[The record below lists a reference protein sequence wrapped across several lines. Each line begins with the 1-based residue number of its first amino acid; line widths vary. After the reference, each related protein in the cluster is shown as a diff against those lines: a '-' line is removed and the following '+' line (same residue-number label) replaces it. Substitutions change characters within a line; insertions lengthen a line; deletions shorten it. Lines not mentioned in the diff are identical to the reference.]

1 MSSDP
6 LDEIKIVFFQE
17 CAELLEELEDG
28 LYAMRDGEATDDT
41 VNAVFRAVH
50 SIKGGAG
57 AFGLDLL
64 VSVSHQF
71 ETVLDKVRSGKL
83 DPDAEL
89 IDLFM
94 RCADKLQDLVQSAKN
109 GVESDPSV
117 CDSLVADLK
126 KYDTD
131 GAPVAE
137 TSAAPV
143 APSDDSGDAGFT
155 VSPLSFDFDDEAPTA
170 PEAWSVQFTPHAELY
185 QRGNDCCNLI
195 SVLIDMGAMDLRVD
209 TGNMPAW
216 SNLAVDTPF
225 ITWHLNIP
233 TEVTEEQIREV
244 FEFVEDDCELKLE
257 RTAPEPSSPDAAD
270 DFEFTPTKLDLSDDP
285 EPDFVPQK
293 LDLSFDDEAAQV
305 ESETPSAPPETS
317 KPEVTG
323 TPPAATAQAEPAK
336 AAEKPAPKP
345 SKTSEPKADPKSEAS
360 STIRVDLNRVDRLIN
375 LIGELVI
382 NQSML
387 SQGFESMTTPASQ
400 QLSDGLAHLRQLTR
414 DIQDSV
420 MAIRAQPIKPLFR
433 RMSRIVRETGEST
446 GKNVQLVTEG
456 EGTEIDKTIIERLAD
471 PLTHMIRNAVD
482 HGLEDPE
489 RRLESGKT
497 EVGTVRLT
505 AVHRS
510 GRVVIEVADDGAGV
524 NRKKVREIA
533 VEKGLIAEDAELTD
547 SEIDNLLFMP
557 GFSTAKEVSNL
568 SGRGVGMDVVKR
580 SIQALGGRVG
590 LESEPGK
597 GSIFTISLPLTLAV
611 MDGMIVRIDD
621 QLMVVS
627 LSEIVET
634 IRPTSTSIHNLTPTQ
649 SVVLVRGEYVPI
661 IDVGYELGFRGRF
674 ENPNDGVILLSET
687 EAGDRSALLL
697 DGILDQRQVVIK
709 GLEDNYG
716 EVPGVAAVTILGDGN
731 IALILDVDGLL
742 RLCEKDKLS
751 NAA

>member
-6 LDEIKIVFFQE
+6 LDEIRVVFFQE
-17 CAELLEELEDG
+17 CSDLLEELEDG
-28 LYAMRDGEATDDT
+28 LYAMRDGEETDDT

-71 ETVLDKVRSGKL
+71 ETVLDKVRSGSL
-83 DPDAEL
+83 ETSPDL
-89 IDLFM
+89 IELFM
-94 RCADKLQDLVQSAKN
+94 RCADKLNDLVSAAKN

-117 CDSLVADLK
+117 CAELVEALK
-126 KYDTD
+126 AYDEPVTAEAPPPAESSGAPASTDDGFQVAPLDFDFGSDDDD
-131 GAPVAE
+131 GAD
-137 TSAAPV
+137 APW
-143 APSDDSGDAGFT
+143 T
-155 VSPLSFDFDDEAPTA
+155 VI
-170 PEAWSVQFTPHAELY
+170 FTPHAELY
-185 QRGNDCCNLI
+185 KRGNDCCNLVSI
-195 SVLIDMGAMDLRVD
+195 LLDMGATSARVEMKDAPIWSELATD
-209 TGNMPAW
+209 TPHLIWHVEMPAE
-216 SNLAVDTPF
+216 T
-225 ITWHLNIP
+225 
-233 TEVTEEQIREV
+233 TEDAIREV
-244 FEFVEDDCELKLE
+244 FEFVEDDCDLTLARAESS
-257 RTAPEPSSPDAAD
+257 TADAAQPDEFGFVPTQLDLGDVGDD
-270 DFEFTPTKLDLSDDP
+270 DFT
-285 EPDFVPQK
+285 PQK
-293 LDLSFDDEAAQV
+293 LDLSFDDPEPAAPEPTAVAPV
-305 ESETPSAPPETS
+305 E
-317 KPEVTG
+317 K
-323 TPPAATAQAEPAK
+323 TPPAPNAPPAK
-336 AAEKPAPKP
+336 STIPEKKP
-345 SKTSEPKADPKSEAS
+345 DAKSESS

-387 SQGFESMTTPASQ
+387 SQGFESMNAPVNQ
-400 QLSDGLAHLRQLTR
+400 QLSDGLGHLRQLTR

-433 RMSRIVRETGEST
+433 RMSRIVRETGEAI

-482 HGLEDPE
+482 HGLEMPE
-489 RRLESGKT
+489 KRLQSGKSET
-497 EVGTVRLT
+497 GTVRLT

-510 GRVVIEVADDGAGV
+510 GRVVIEIADDGAGI

-533 VEKGLIAEDAELTD
+533 VEKGLVAPDASLSD

-580 SIQALGGRVG
+580 SIQSLGGRVS

-597 GSIFTISLPLTLAV
+597 GSVFTISLPLTLAV

-621 QLMVVS
+621 QLMVVP

-634 IRPTSTSIHNLTPTQ
+634 IKPSATAIHQLTPTQ
-649 SVVLVRGEYVPI
+649 GVILVRGEYVPI
-661 IDVGYELGFRGRF
+661 IDVGYELGFRDRTVDAK
-674 ENPNDGVILLSET
+674 NGVILLSET

-709 GLEDNYG
+709 GLEENYG

-742 RLCEKDKLS
+742 HLCETADYS

>member
-6 LDEIKIVFFQE
+6 LDEIRIVFFQE
-17 CAELLEELEDG
+17 CSELLEELEDG
-28 LYAMRDGEATDDT
+28 LYAMRDGEETDDT

-71 ETVLDKVRSGKL
+71 ETVLDKVRSDQL
-83 DPDAEL
+83 ETTPEL

-109 GVESDPSV
+109 GQDSDASV
-117 CDSLVADLK
+117 CDALVAELLR
-126 KYDTD
+126 YD
-131 GAPVAE
+131 APA
-137 TSAAPV
+137 AAPV
-143 APSDDSGDAGFT
+143 AAAPAASGDEVAFQ
-155 VSPLSFDFDDEAPTA
+155 VAPLDFSFDDEDDTPAASGGWT
-170 PEAWSVQFTPHAELY
+170 VTFTPHAELY
-185 QRGNDCCNLI
+185 QRGNDCCHLVGI
-195 SVLIDMGAMDLRVD
+195 LKDMGAVSVRVETD
-209 TGNMPAW
+209 NSPAW
-216 SNLAVDTPF
+216 DSLPVETPF
-225 ITWHLNIP
+225 MVWTVEMP
-233 TEVTEEQIREV
+233 GDTSEDDIREV
-244 FEFVEDDCELKLE
+244 FEFVEDDCDLKVE
-257 RTAPEPSSPDAAD
+257 RAASDTPAAPQAD
-270 DFEFTPTKLDLSDDP
+270 EFGFTPTQLDLSDDP
-285 EPDFVPQK
+285 EDDFVPQK
-293 LDLSFDDEAAQV
+293 LDLDLDLPADEPTAATPV
-305 ESETPSAPPETS
+305 EAS
-317 KPEVTG
+317 
-323 TPPAATAQAEPAK
+323 PPAAEPTPPVQVDDKPKAPAAK
-336 AAEKPAPKP
+336 PAAAEK
-345 SKTSEPKADPKSEAS
+345 KTEAKSEAA

-387 SQGFESMTTPASQ
+387 AQGFQSLDAPVSQ
-400 QLSDGLAHLRQLTR
+400 QLSDGLGDLRQLTR

-446 GKNVQLVTEG
+446 GKQVQLVTEG
-456 EGTEIDKTIIERLAD
+456 EATEIDKTIIERLSD

-482 HGLEDPE
+482 HGLELPE
-489 RRLESGKT
+489 KRLDSGKT

-533 VEKGLIAEDAELTD
+533 VEKGLVDIDAELSD

-557 GFSTAKEVSNL
+557 GFSTAKAVSNL

-580 SIQALGGRVG
+580 SIQALGGRVS

-597 GSIFTISLPLTLAV
+597 GSVFTISLPLTLAV

-627 LSEIVET
+627 LSEIIET
-634 IRPTSTSIHNLTPTQ
+634 IRPTAAAVHQLTPTQ
-649 SVVLVRGEYVPI
+649 RVILVRGEYVPI
-661 IDVGYELGFRGRF
+661 IDVGFELGFRPRL
-674 ENPNDGVILLSET
+674 EDANNGVILLSET

-697 DGILDQRQVVIK
+697 DGIIDQRQVVIK
-709 GLEDNYG
+709 GLEENYG

-742 RLCEKDKLS
+742 RLSEDTRLS
-751 NAA
+751 DAA

>member
-6 LDEIKIVFFQE
+6 LDEIRVVFFQE
-17 CAELLEELEDG
+17 CSDLLEELEDG
-28 LYAMRDGEATDDT
+28 LYAMRDGEETDDT

-71 ETVLDKVRSGKL
+71 ETVLDKVRSGTL
-83 DPDAEL
+83 ETSPDL
-89 IDLFM
+89 IELFM
-94 RCADKLQDLVQSAKN
+94 RCADKLNDLVSAAKN
-109 GVESDPSV
+109 GDESDPSV
-117 CDSLVADLK
+117 CAELVDALK
-126 KYDTD
+126 KYDA
-131 GAPVAE
+131 GGVVEPA
-137 TSAAPV
+137 V
-143 APSDDSGDAGFT
+143 APSPAVAAADTGDFQVA
-155 VSPLSFDFDDEAPTA
+155 PLDFDFGSDEEDTASAPWHLT
-170 PEAWSVQFTPHAELY
+170 FTPHAELY
-185 QRGNDCCNLI
+185 KRGNDCCNLVSI
-195 SVLIDMGAMDLRVD
+195 LLDMGATQVRVETD
-209 TGNMPAW
+209 QTPIWAE
-216 SNLAVDTPF
+216 LATDTPHLV
-225 ITWHLNIP
+225 WHVEMP
-233 TEVTEEQIREV
+233 GEKTEESIREV
-244 FEFVEDDCELKLE
+244 FEFVEDDCDLLIQ
-257 RTAPEPSSPDAAD
+257 RGDGAVGTGPTPD
-270 DFEFTPTKLDLSDDP
+270 EFGFVPTQLDLSEADDD
-285 EPDFVPQK
+285 EFTPQK
-293 LDLSFDDEAAQV
+293 LDFSFDDAEPVA
-305 ESETPSAPPETS
+305 SEPVA
-317 KPEVTG
+317 EVP
-323 TPPAATAQAEPAK
+323 TPPAQEATAAPAPVAAAKKPKPAEKKPEAK
-336 AAEKPAPKP
+336 A
-345 SKTSEPKADPKSEAS
+345 EAS

-387 SQGFESMTTPASQ
+387 SQGFESMNAPVNQ
-400 QLSDGLAHLRQLTR
+400 QLSDGLGHLRQLTR

-433 RMSRIVRETGEST
+433 RMSRIVRETGEAI

-456 EGTEIDKTIIERLAD
+456 EATEIDKTIIERLAD

-482 HGLEDPE
+482 HGLEMPDK
-489 RRLESGKT
+489 RLENGKS

-510 GRVVIEVADDGAGV
+510 GRVVIEIADDGAGI

-533 VEKGLIAEDAELTD
+533 VEKGLVASDASLSD

-580 SIQALGGRVG
+580 SIQSLGGRVS

-597 GSIFTISLPLTLAV
+597 GSVFTISLPLTLAV

-621 QLMVVS
+621 QLMVVP

-634 IRPTSTSIHNLTPTQ
+634 IKPSATAIHALTPTQ
-649 SVVLVRGEYVPI
+649 NVVLVRGEYVPI
-661 IDVGYELGFRGRF
+661 IDVGYELGFRDRVVDAK
-674 ENPNDGVILLSET
+674 NGVILLSET

-709 GLEDNYG
+709 GLEENYG

-742 RLCEKDKLS
+742 HLCETADFS

>member
-6 LDEIKIVFFQE
+6 LDEIRVVFFQE
-17 CAELLEELEDG
+17 CSDLLEELEDG
-28 LYAMRDGEATDDT
+28 LYAMRDGEETDDT

-71 ETVLDKVRSGKL
+71 ETVLDKVRSGTL
-83 DPDAEL
+83 ETSPDL
-89 IDLFM
+89 IELFM
-94 RCADKLQDLVQSAKN
+94 RCADKLNDLVSAAKN

-117 CDSLVADLK
+117 CAELVEALK
-126 KYDTD
+126 KYDD
-131 GAPVAE
+131 PGAVEAP
-137 TSAAPV
+137 AAPAASAPASDGDGFQV
-143 APSDDSGDAGFT
+143 APLD
-155 VSPLSFDFDDEAPTA
+155 FDFGSDEEEAAAAP
-170 PEAWSVQFTPHAELY
+170 WSVTFKPHAELY
-185 QRGNDCCNLI
+185 KRGNDCCNLVSI
-195 SVLIDMGAMDLRVD
+195 LLDMGATSARIEMNDAPIWSDLA
-209 TGNMPAW
+209 T
-216 SNLAVDTPF
+216 DTPHLV
-225 ITWHLNIP
+225 WHVEMP
-233 TEVTEEQIREV
+233 GETSEDAIREV
-244 FEFVEDDCELKLE
+244 FEFVEDDCDLTLE
-257 RTAPEPSSPDAAD
+257 RAGGASDNAPQPD
-270 DFEFTPTKLDLSDDP
+270 EFGFVPTQLDLSDDGDD
-285 EPDFVPQK
+285 DFSPQK
-293 LDLSFDDEAAQV
+293 LDLSFDEP
-305 ESETPSAPPETS
+305 EESAPVPVAAPVPES
-317 KPEVTG
+317 A
-323 TPPAATAQAEPAK
+323 PAPAK
-336 AAEKPAPKP
+336 AKAPEKKP
-345 SKTSEPKADPKSEAS
+345 DAKSESS

-387 SQGFESMTTPASQ
+387 SQGFESMNAPVNQ
-400 QLSDGLAHLRQLTR
+400 QLSDGLGHLRQLTR

-433 RMSRIVRETGEST
+433 RMSRIVRETGEAI

-482 HGLEDPE
+482 HGLEMPDK
-489 RRLESGKT
+489 RVESGKSET
-497 EVGTVRLT
+497 GTVRLT

-510 GRVVIEVADDGAGV
+510 GRVVIEIADDGAGI

-533 VEKGLIAEDAELTD
+533 VEKGLVAPDVSLSD
-547 SEIDNLLFMP
+547 NEIDNLLFMP

-580 SIQALGGRVG
+580 SIQSLGGRVS

-597 GSIFTISLPLTLAV
+597 GSVFTISLPLTLAV

-621 QLMVVS
+621 QLMVVP

-634 IRPTSTSIHNLTPTQ
+634 IKPSATAIHQLTPTQ
-649 SVVLVRGEYVPI
+649 GVILVRGEYVPI
-661 IDVGYELGFRGRF
+661 IDVGYELGFRDRTVDAK
-674 ENPNDGVILLSET
+674 NGVILLSET
-687 EAGDRSALLL
+687 ETGDRSALLL

-709 GLEDNYG
+709 GLEENYG

-742 RLCEKDKLS
+742 HLCETTDYS

>member
-6 LDEIKIVFFQE
+6 LDEIRIVFFQE

-28 LYAMRDGEATDDT
+28 LYAMRDGEETDDT

-71 ETVLDKVRSGKL
+71 ETVLDKVRSNSL
-83 DPDAEL
+83 ETTPDL

-94 RCADKLQDLVQSAKN
+94 RCADKLQDLVNSAKN
-109 GVESDPSV
+109 GEEANASNCDELVSALLQYDDPGAAAAAAS
-117 CDSLVADLK
+117 AEPQA
-126 KYDTD
+126 
-131 GAPVAE
+131 GAPDFQP
-137 TSAAPV
+137 APIEFEV
-143 APSDDSGDAGFT
+143 APLDFGF
-155 VSPLSFDFDDEAPTA
+155 DMDDEPATEPA
-170 PEAWSVQFTPHAELY
+170 VWSVKFVPHAELY
-185 QRGNDCCNLI
+185 KRGNDCCHLLGI
-195 SVLIDMGAMDLRVD
+195 LREMGATNIQIDAENTPEWASL
-209 TGNMPAW
+209 P
-216 SNLAVDTPF
+216 VDTPF
-225 ITWHLNIP
+225 LVWHFEMP
-233 TEVTEEQIREV
+233 DTCSEEDIREI
-244 FEFVEDDCELKLE
+244 FEFVEDDCDLTLE
-257 RTAPEPSSPDAAD
+257 RSAPEAPAAPEAD
-270 DFEFTPTKLDLSDDP
+270 DLGFVPMKLDLT
-285 EPDFVPQK
+285 EEVEEEFTPQK
-293 LDLSFDDEAAQV
+293 LDLMIEEPAENADSEALV
-305 ESETPSAPPETS
+305 ETATAAAPEPEPEAIAVAEPTEQAPPPR
-317 KPEVTG
+317 KAPEKK
-323 TPPAATAQAEPAK
+323 AEAK
-336 AAEKPAPKP
+336 
-345 SKTSEPKADPKSEAS
+345 TEAS

-387 SQGFESMTTPASQ
+387 AQGFQSLNTPLNQ
-400 QLSDGLAHLRQLTR
+400 QLTDGLGDLRQLTR

-482 HGLEDPE
+482 HGLENPE
-489 RRLESGKT
+489 KREASGKT
-497 EVGTVRLT
+497 ETGTVRLT

-510 GRVVIEVADDGAGV
+510 GRVVIEIADDGAGV

-533 VEKGLIAEDAELTD
+533 IEKGLIDADAELSD

-580 SIQALGGRVG
+580 SIQALGGRVAI
-590 LESEPGK
+590 ESEPGK
-597 GSIFTISLPLTLAV
+597 GSVFTISLPLTLAV
-611 MDGMIVRIDD
+611 MDGMIVGIDD

-634 IRPTSTSIHNLTPTQ
+634 IRPTSNAIHQLTSTQ
-649 SVVLVRGEYVPI
+649 RVILVRGEYVPI
-661 IDVGYELGFRGRF
+661 IDVGYELGFRDRL
-674 ENPNDGVILLSET
+674 ENADQGVVLLSET
-687 EAGDRSALLL
+687 ETGERSALLL
-697 DGILDQRQVVIK
+697 DAILDQRQVVIK
-709 GLEDNYG
+709 GLEENYG

-742 RLCEKDKLS
+742 RLCEDGELS

>member
-6 LDEIKIVFFQE
+6 LDEIRVVFFQE
-17 CAELLEELEDG
+17 CSDLLEELEDG
-28 LYAMRDGEATDDT
+28 LYAMRDGEETDDT

-71 ETVLDKVRSGKL
+71 ETVLDKVRSDTL
-83 DPDAEL
+83 ETSPDL
-89 IDLFM
+89 IELFM
-94 RCADKLQDLVQSAKN
+94 RCADKLNDLVSAAKN
-109 GVESDPSV
+109 GDESDPSV
-117 CDSLVADLK
+117 CAELVEALK
-126 KYDTD
+126 KYDD
-131 GAPVAE
+131 PGAN
-137 TSAAPV
+137 
-143 APSDDSGDAGFT
+143 
-155 VSPLSFDFDDEAPTA
+155 EAPTA
-170 PEAWSVQFTPHAELY
+170 PVAAAPSAASGDDGFQVAPLDFDFGSDDEDAAAEASWTVTFKPHAELY
-185 QRGNDCCNLI
+185 KRGNDCCNLVSI
-195 SVLIDMGAMDLRVD
+195 LLDMGATSARIEINDA
-209 TGNMPAW
+209 PIW
-216 SNLAVDTPF
+216 SELATDTPHVV
-225 ITWHLNIP
+225 WHVEMP
-233 TEVTEEQIREV
+233 GETSEEAIREV
-244 FEFVEDDCELKLE
+244 FEFVDDDCDLTLE
-257 RTAPEPSSPDAAD
+257 RAGGASDAPQPD
-270 DFEFTPTKLDLSDDP
+270 EFGFVPTQLDLSDDGDD
-285 EPDFVPQK
+285 DFTPQK
-293 LDLSFDDEAAQV
+293 LDLAIDEPEDSTPAPVAAPV
-305 ESETPSAPPETS
+305 AESAPAA
-317 KPEVTG
+317 
-323 TPPAATAQAEPAK
+323 PAAAPVKAK
-336 AAEKPAPKP
+336 APEKKP
-345 SKTSEPKADPKSEAS
+345 DAKTESS

-387 SQGFESMTTPASQ
+387 SQGFESMNAPVNQ
-400 QLSDGLAHLRQLTR
+400 QLSDGLGHLRQLTR

-433 RMSRIVRETGEST
+433 RMSRIVRETGEAI

-482 HGLEDPE
+482 HGLEMPDK
-489 RRLESGKT
+489 RLESGKSET
-497 EVGTVRLT
+497 GTVRLT

-510 GRVVIEVADDGAGV
+510 GRVVIEIADDGAGI

-533 VEKGLIAEDAELTD
+533 VEKGLVAADASLSD

-580 SIQALGGRVG
+580 SIQSLGGRVS
-590 LESEPGK
+590 LDSQPGK
-597 GSIFTISLPLTLAV
+597 GSVFTISLPLTLAV

-621 QLMVVS
+621 QLMVVP

-634 IRPTSTSIHNLTPTQ
+634 IKPSATAIHQLTPTQ
-649 SVVLVRGEYVPI
+649 NVILVRGEYVPI
-661 IDVGYELGFRGRF
+661 IDIGYELGFRDRVVDAK
-674 ENPNDGVILLSET
+674 NGVILLSET

-709 GLEDNYG
+709 GLEENYG

-742 RLCEKDKLS
+742 HLCETTDFS

>member
-6 LDEIKIVFFQE
+6 LDEIRVVFFQE

-28 LYAMRDGEATDDT
+28 LYAMRDGTETDDT

-71 ETVLDKVRSGKL
+71 ETVLDKVRSDQL
-83 DPDAEL
+83 DPTPEL
-89 IDLFM
+89 LDLFM
-94 RCADKLQDLVQSAKN
+94 RCADKLQDLVQAAKD
-109 GVESDPSV
+109 ERDADPAI
-117 CDSLVADLK
+117 CDELVAALK
-126 KYDTD
+126 QYDQPAGASAPPQPAPAPASD
-131 GAPVAE
+131 GDVAF
-137 TSAAPV
+137 TV
-143 APSDDSGDAGFT
+143 APLD
-155 VSPLSFDFDDEAPTA
+155 FDFGEDDAEAAADGDWLVT
-170 PEAWSVQFTPHAELY
+170 FTPHVDLY
-185 QRGNDCCNLI
+185 QRGNDCCHLVSI
-195 SVLIDMGAMDLRVD
+195 LIDMGATNVRVD
-209 TGNMPAW
+209 ASQSPVWDDLPAE
-216 SNLAVDTPF
+216 TPF
-225 ITWHLNIP
+225 LVWTLTMPSAIS
-233 TEVTEEQIREV
+233 EADIREV
-244 FEFVEDDCELKLE
+244 FEFVDGDCDLKVEQGQAAPAADPAADDLGFVPLKLE
-257 RTAPEPSSPDAAD
+257 IEDDAED
-270 DFEFTPTKLDLSDDP
+270 EIDFVPTKLAIDLDD
-285 EPDFVPQK
+285 
-293 LDLSFDDEAAQV
+293 A
-305 ESETPSAPPETS
+305 SET
-317 KPEVTG
+317 VTA
-323 TPPAATAQAEPAK
+323 PAAVPVIEPAAEPAEPAQKPESKQKSAPAKQDAK
-336 AAEKPAPKP
+336 AE
-345 SKTSEPKADPKSEAS
+345 TS

-387 SQGFESMTTPASQ
+387 AQGFQSLSMPVNQ
-400 QLSDGLAHLRQLTR
+400 QLSDGLNDLRQLTR

-433 RMSRIVRETGEST
+433 RMSRIVRESGEAT
-446 GKNVQLVTEG
+446 GKKVQLVTEG
-456 EGTEIDKTIIERLAD
+456 EATEIDKTIIERLSD

-482 HGLEDPE
+482 HGLETPE
-489 RRLESGKT
+489 TRTESGK
-497 EVGTVRLT
+497 EELGTVRLT

-510 GRVVIEVADDGAGV
+510 GRVVIEVADDGAGI

-533 VEKGLIAEDAELTD
+533 IEKGLVSADAELTD

-580 SIQALGGRVG
+580 SIQNLGGRVS

-597 GSIFTISLPLTLAV
+597 GSVFTISLPLTLAV

-627 LSEIVET
+627 LSEIIET
-634 IRPTSTSIHNLTPTQ
+634 IRPTSTSIQHLTPSQ
-649 SVVLVRGEYVPI
+649 SVILVRGEYVPI
-661 IDVGYELGFRGRF
+661 VDVGYELGFRSRV
-674 ENPNDGVILLSET
+674 EDTSEAVVLLSET
-687 EAGDRSALLL
+687 ESGDRSALLV

-716 EVPGVAAVTILGDGN
+716 DVPGVAAVTILGDGN

-742 RLCEKDKLS
+742 RLSETSRLS

>member
-6 LDEIKIVFFQE
+6 LDEIRVVFFQE
-17 CAELLEELEDG
+17 CSDLLEELEDG
-28 LYAMRDGEATDDT
+28 LYAMRDGEETDDT

-71 ETVLDKVRSGKL
+71 ETVLDKVRSGTL
-83 DPDAEL
+83 GTSPDL
-89 IDLFM
+89 IELFM
-94 RCADKLQDLVQSAKN
+94 RCADKLNDLVSAAKN
-109 GVESDPSV
+109 GDESDPSV
-117 CDSLVADLK
+117 CTELVEALK
-126 KYDTD
+126 KYDD
-131 GAPVAE
+131 PVAAEAPVAQA
-137 TSAAPV
+137 TPAAPTSGDDGFQV
-143 APSDDSGDAGFT
+143 APLD
-155 VSPLSFDFDDEAPTA
+155 FDFGGDDDGGSNAPWIVT
-170 PEAWSVQFTPHAELY
+170 FKPHAELY
-185 QRGNDCCNLI
+185 KRGNDCCNLVSI
-195 SVLIDMGAMDLRVD
+195 LLDMGATSARLEMSDA
-209 TGNMPAW
+209 PIWAE
-216 SNLAVDTPF
+216 LATDTPYV
-225 ITWHLNIP
+225 IWHVEMSGE
-233 TEVTEEQIREV
+233 TSEDAIREV
-244 FEFVEDDCELKLE
+244 FEFVEDDCDLTLSREAAGKSDAPQPDELGFVPTQLNL
-257 RTAPEPSSPDAAD
+257 ADADED
-270 DFEFTPTKLDLSDDP
+270 DFT
-285 EPDFVPQK
+285 PQK
-293 LDLSFDDEAAQV
+293 LDLSLDEV
-305 ESETPSAPPETS
+305 D
-317 KPEVTG
+317 TG
-323 TPPAATAQAEPAK
+323 TPEPVEAAPVAKTPAASAAPPAK
-336 AAEKPAPKP
+336 SSTPEKKP
-345 SKTSEPKADPKSEAS
+345 DAKSEGS

-387 SQGFESMTTPASQ
+387 SQGFESMNTPVNQ
-400 QLSDGLAHLRQLTR
+400 QLSDGLGHLRQLTR

-433 RMSRIVRETGEST
+433 RMSRIVRETGEAI

-482 HGLEDPE
+482 HGLEMPDK
-489 RRLESGKT
+489 RVESGKT
-497 EVGTVRLT
+497 ETGTVRLT

-510 GRVVIEVADDGAGV
+510 GRVVIEIADDGAGI
-524 NRKKVREIA
+524 NRKKVREVA
-533 VEKGLIAEDAELTD
+533 VEKGLVAADASLSD

-580 SIQALGGRVG
+580 SIQSLGGRVS

-597 GSIFTISLPLTLAV
+597 GSVFTISLPLTLAV

-621 QLMVVS
+621 QLMVVP

-634 IRPTSTSIHNLTPTQ
+634 IKPSATAIHQLTPTQ
-649 SVVLVRGEYVPI
+649 GVILVRGEYVPI
-661 IDVGYELGFRGRF
+661 IDVGYDLGFRDR
-674 ENPNDGVILLSET
+674 NLDAKNGVILLSET

-709 GLEDNYG
+709 GLEENYG

-742 RLCEKDKLS
+742 NLSETADYS